1 MRVAIVGIGG
11 VGGYYGGKLAH
22 RFPAG
27 SEHEILFLCRGAHLE
42 VIRRSGLKLITRGGE
57 LIARPALAT
66 DDPAALGTVDA
77 AVFTVKGYD
86 LLQSARSMRPAVRA
100 DTIVIPL
107 GNGVDND
114 GILRDGLQ
122 TGVILNGGV
131 YISTHIEVPGTVEQT
146 GGSCKLFFGPAGG
159 DIEPFRPVEAMLKA
173 AGIDAT
179 LTGDVRPDVWG
190 KYIFIGPMSG
200 VTSVYGLTLGQVLA
214 DPEKKSML
222 AGLMR
227 EVESVARAQ
236 GVRLDDGIV
245 EQALGKAASFPPE
258 TKSSMQL
265 DVERGRKTEVDTML
279 GYVVRKGAEL
289 GVPTPLH
296 ERAYAALS
304 RGAR

>member
-1 MRVAIVGIGG
+1 MRVVIVGIGG

-22 RFPAG
+22 RFPPG

-42 VIRRSGLKLITRGGE
+42 VIRRSGLKLITGSGE
-57 LIARPALAT
+57 LIAKPALAT
-66 DDPAALGTVDA
+66 DDPAALGRVDVV
-77 AVFTVKGYD
+77 VFTVKGYD
-86 LLQSARSMRPAVRA
+86 LPQSARSMRPAVRP

-114 GILRDGLQ
+114 EILRDGLQ
-122 TGVILNGGV
+122 TGVVLNGGV

-146 GGSCKLFFGPAGG
+146 GGSCKLFFGSAGG
-159 DIEPFRPVEAMLKA
+159 DIEPFHPVEEMFKA

-179 LTGDVRPDVWG
+179 LHSDVRPEVWG

-200 VTSVYGLTLGQVLA
+200 VTSLYGLTLGQVLG
-214 DPEKKSML
+214 DPEKKGML

-227 EVESVARAQ
+227 EVEAVARAQ
-236 GVRLDDGIV
+236 GVQLSKSIV
-245 EQALGKAASFPPE
+245 NDALSKAASFPPD

-279 GYVVRKGAEL
+279 GYVVRRGAEL

-296 ERAYAALS
+296 EQAYAALS
-304 RGAR
+304 GGAR